1 MGPLV
6 FAWPSPLL
14 VLLASLLENFVGISL
29 RGPHAYPPA
38 YFSQGPFFF
47 VLWTF
52 QSNTEPLRRQF
63 FVCVSYF
70 CGLLEPEQLSP
81 TDEISVL
88 GFELAPFFLGKRV
101 LLTDFTVRKQG
112 EC

>member
-1 MGPLV
+1 MCEL
-6 FAWPSPLL
+6 
-14 VLLASLLENFVGISL
+14 
-29 RGPHAYPPA
+29 
-38 YFSQGPFFF
+38 
-47 VLWTF
+47 
-52 QSNTEPLRRQF
+52 
-63 FVCVSYF
+63 F

>member
-14 VLLASLLENFVGISL
+14 VRFASLSENIVGSTL
-29 RGPHAYPPA
+29 HRSHAYPPA
-38 YFSQGPFFF
+38 SFSLGPALSYGPSSLIRNPFSGNF
-47 VLWTF
+47 L
-52 QSNTEPLRRQF
+52 
-63 FVCVSYF
+63 CVF
-70 CGLLEPEQLSP
+70 LEPKQLSP

-112 EC
+112 ECLKI

>member
-6 FAWPSPLL
+6 FDWPSPLL
-14 VLLASLLENFVGISL
+14 VFLAYLSENFVGSTFY
-29 RGPHAYPPA
+29 RSHAYPPA
-38 YFSQGPFFF
+38 SFSQGPVLSYGPSSLIRSPFSGNFFF
-47 VLWTF
+47 V
-52 QSNTEPLRRQF
+52 
-63 FVCVSYF
+63 
-70 CGLLEPEQLSP
+70 CGLLEPKQLSP
-81 TDEISVL
+81 TDEISAL

>member
-1 MGPLV
+1 MPTHRL
-6 FAWPSPLL
+6 
-14 VLLASLLENFVGISL
+14 IS
-29 RGPHAYPPA
+29 RRDR
-38 YFSQGPFFF
+38 FFF

-52 QSNTEPLRRQF
+52 RSNTEPLRRQF
-63 FVCVSYF
+63 FFVCVGFF
-70 CGLLEPEQLSP
+70 CVCGFLEPKQLSP

-101 LLTDFTVRKQG
+101 LLTDFPVRKQG